1 MKKQYK
7 YISAIIL
14 AAGVWSCTQ
23 LEEFRQD
30 DYIPAKGELIKVT
43 LAAGRG
49 ESAKTPQTRVFVGNT
64 SGGKVTYYWN
74 EEDQIGVIPL
84 SLDVEDVE
92 DVKPNYVTKE
102 NSINPGNRNQ
112 ATFEAYISAD
122 GYSQAS
128 HDLLIYYPYN
138 SSMLEGTTGTTGAEY
153 AKSGLTFRLPQMQE
167 QYTYNREFSAT
178 DHPSVWAVSNYG
190 LAYDL
195 AGTMQSTDSSDG
207 QTVSNITGDFTLDH
221 AMTYFQF
228 NVFGGKSA
236 TSGKDYGDGTWKVA
250 NIIVEAGHC
259 ELGTDQ
265 NTNETK
271 FIMSDQ
277 VEISGTYKFSYTYD
291 ENHFSDVSV
300 NNNNDKIELVNVA
313 GQRSVQVNMHD
324 LPGAPALGS
333 DASTS
338 VPAFAVINGMNIKS
352 NPYDN
357 LNCLKVTV
365 TSYQLNP
372 DNGNIIGSDTRIRYF
387 NIENIVGTDI
397 AGDYYT
403 IDFEVNDPVESY
415 TDMSASGT
423 ANAYIVSAPGNYS
436 FNVDVA
442 GNAKKPYNEYGN
454 TVMGIDPN
462 NLMQDGVQYALDWLW
477 ASGLSFESVDNGS
490 MTDTEVVEKIVNNI
504 TLSGETGQVS
514 IGLAAG
520 SAERLSGNVLIALYE
535 TDANGSYGDIIWTWH
550 LWLGQPELH
559 HYKFPAT
566 NKKWVFTNEDWYMM
580 DRNLGAETAE
590 LGNPRSAGL
599 YYQRSRK
606 EPMIGYGEADGSLT
620 WTENQ
625 LKTYVNTKFGD
636 RAGWR
641 AELAYSNY
649 NTLKY
654 PMAMV
659 TGIPYGNT
667 SDYYFAW
674 TSSQGAENEN
684 DVTND
689 TKSFFDP
696 CPVGYRM
703 PTVREWDNF
712 KADIHLWIDGVQAS
726 GVFGYCQ
733 YEGLR
738 TTLVGNTD
746 ERAVDYLARINAGDY
761 YTVNSQFERTYHIVK
776 NSGTGSLIK
785 TAFPNTGVLRASDG
799 RWKYIYDD
807 SKTTV
812 IAPGPKVS
820 AEIDNQTSGVR
831 VSAPQIASEP
841 SYNNSRYQVSFSP
854 TGTVYYSVG
863 SDNPNTTAS
872 TNQSLRIYPGSGST
886 SGRSIY
892 LGLTSNG
899 QSKSVYCYY
908 KNGSDVSEPTIITI
922 TRNSN
927 NNYSF
932 EYVNGAQASESVYIL
947 NVTLSDGIGRYG
959 WRNSTRDNI
968 TWLTGNTLSI
978 NCANLTYSNSASTIY
993 LYTQDASGNES
1004 DATTVRVNR
1013 SGSYSSYTYSLGTIA
1028 LGNGGQEV
1036 TSTTTA
1042 TMALWSSGRVDGS
1055 SGYLTYWFGPAG
1067 DTGDGWINDTGD
1079 GNTQGGQGI
1088 PAPFT
1093 ESRYTYGMT
1102 YTPIAIGRYE
1112 TSNAE
1117 MQAGGAV
1124 PVRCIR
1130 EYDNAASQS
1139 QTLQ

>member
-64 SGGKVTYYWN
+64 SNGKVTYYWN

-84 SLDVEDVE
+84 SLTEA
-92 DVKPNYVTKE
+92 KPNYVTKE
-102 NSINPGNRNQ
+102 NAINPSNRNL

-122 GYSQAS
+122 GFSASS

-138 SSMLEGTTGTTGAEY
+138 SSMLEGTTGTTGAAY

-520 SAERLSGNVLIALYE
+520 SAERLSGNILIALYE

-820 AEIDNQTSGVR
+820 AEIDSETIVTGIAGPELTVSVDGTTLTVDFANTGSYYYSTS
-831 VSAPQIASEP
+831 S
-841 SYNNSRYQVSFSP
+841 
-854 TGTVYYSVG
+854 TGTK
-863 SDNPNTTAS
+863 
-872 TNQSLRIYPGSGST
+872 
-886 SGRSIY
+886 RSISDGGTITLSSLSY
-892 LGLTSNG
+892 SSN
-899 QSKSVYCYY
+899 KSTLYFYSHDNNVY
-908 KNGSDVSEPTIITI
+908 SAATTVTI
-922 TRNSN
+922 TRSGNGSN
-927 NNYSF
+927 RRYSA
-932 EYVNGAQASESVYIL
+932 ETPSVGAAPSSTTY
-947 NVTLSDGIGRYG
+947 TLTITFTDGEGRYG

-978 NCANLTYSNSASTIY
+978 NCANLTYSNNVSTIY

-1004 DATTVRVNR
+1004 DVTTVRVNR
-1013 SGSYSSYTYSLGTIA
+1013 SGSYSSYTYSLGTISQ
-1028 LGNGGQEV
+1028 GNGGQEV

-1067 DTGDGWINDTGD
+1067 DTGDGWINDAGNN
-1079 GNTQGGQGI
+1079 NTQNGEAV

>member
-64 SGGKVTYYWN
+64 SNGKVTYYWN
-74 EEDQIGVIPL
+74 EDDQIGVIPL
-84 SLDVEDVE
+84 SLTEA
-92 DVKPNYVTKE
+92 KPNYVTKE
-102 NSINPGNRNQ
+102 NAINPSNRNL

-122 GYSQAS
+122 GFSASS

-138 SSMLEGTTGTTGAEY
+138 SSMLEGTTGTTGAAY

-291 ENHFSDVSV
+291 VNHFSDVSV

-820 AEIDNQTSGVR
+820 ATIDVETDSTIPGGPELNARISGNNLVVNFQSGLGQYYYTVR
-831 VSAPQIASEP
+831 SSTGSKTLITGETFTYDCS
-841 SYNNSRYQVSFSP
+841 SLGLGNNDTADFYFFTTQDSNYSSLRVRYTRRS
-854 TGTVYYSVG
+854 GYSVG
-863 SDNPNTTAS
+863 DIVIGAAQSSS
-872 TNQSLRIYPGSGST
+872 TSTLRIAFE
-886 SGRSIY
+886 
-892 LGLTSNG
+892 
-899 QSKSVYCYY
+899 
-908 KNGSDVSEPTIITI
+908 SE
-922 TRNSN
+922 
-927 NNYSF
+927 
-932 EYVNGAQASESVYIL
+932 
-947 NVTLSDGIGRYG
+947 GRYG

-978 NCANLTYSNSASTIY
+978 NCANLTYSNSVSTIY

-1004 DATTVRVNR
+1004 DVTTVRVNR
-1013 SGSYSSYTYSLGTIA
+1013 SGSYSSYTYSLGTITQ
-1028 LGNGGQEV
+1028 GNGGQEV

-1079 GNTQGGQGI
+1079 GNTQDDEAV

>member
-64 SGGKVTYYWN
+64 SNGKVTYYWN

-84 SLDVEDVE
+84 SLTEA
-92 DVKPNYVTKE
+92 KPNYVTKE
-102 NSINPGNRNQ
+102 NAINPSNRNL

-122 GYSQAS
+122 GFSASS

-138 SSMLEGTTGTTGAEY
+138 SSMLEGTTGTTGAAY

-291 ENHFSDVSV
+291 KNHFSDVSV

-625 LKTYVNTKFGD
+625 LKTYINTKFGD

-776 NSGTGSLIK
+776 NSGTGSLIE

-820 AEIDNQTSGVR
+820 AEIDSETVVTGIAGPELTVSVDGTTLTVDFANTGSYYYSTS
-831 VSAPQIASEP
+831 S
-841 SYNNSRYQVSFSP
+841 
-854 TGTVYYSVG
+854 TGTK
-863 SDNPNTTAS
+863 
-872 TNQSLRIYPGSGST
+872 
-886 SGRSIY
+886 RSISDGGTIT
-892 LGLTSNG
+892 LSNL
-899 QSKSVYCYY
+899 SYSSNKSTLYFYSHDNNVY
-908 KNGSDVSEPTIITI
+908 SAATTVTI
-922 TRNSN
+922 TRSGNGN
-927 NNYSF
+927 NRRYSA
-932 EYVNGAQASESVYIL
+932 ETPSVGAAPSSTTY
-947 NVTLSDGIGRYG
+947 TLTITFTDGEGRYG

-978 NCANLTYSNSASTIY
+978 NCANFTYSNSVSTIY

-1004 DATTVRVNR
+1004 DVTTVRVNR
-1013 SGSYSSYTYSLGTIA
+1013 NGSYSSYTYSLGTITQ
-1028 LGNGGQEV
+1028 GNGGQEV

-1067 DTGDGWINDTGD
+1067 DTGDGWINDIGD
-1079 GNTQGGQGI
+1079 GNTQDGQGI

>member
-64 SGGKVTYYWN
+64 SNGKVTYYWN

-84 SLDVEDVE
+84 SLTEA
-92 DVKPNYVTKE
+92 KPNYVTKE
-102 NSINPGNRNQ
+102 NAINPSNRNL

-122 GYSQAS
+122 GFSASS

-138 SSMLEGTTGTTGAEY
+138 SSMLEGTTGTTGAAY

-442 GNAKKPYNEYGN
+442 GNTKKPYNEYGN

-776 NSGTGSLIK
+776 NSGTGSLIE

-820 AEIDNQTSGVR
+820 ATIDVETDSTIPGGPELNARISGNNLVVNFQSGLGQYYYTVGSSTGSKTLITGETFTYDCSSLGLSNNGTADFYFFTTQDSNYSSVR
-831 VSAPQIASEP
+831 V
-841 SYNNSRYQVSFSP
+841 RYRRSS
-854 TGTVYYSVG
+854 GYSVV
-863 SDNPNTTAS
+863 NTDIGAAQSNS
-872 TNQSLRIYPGSGST
+872 TSTLRIT
-886 SGRSIY
+886 FE
-892 LGLTSNG
+892 
-899 QSKSVYCYY
+899 
-908 KNGSDVSEPTIITI
+908 SE
-922 TRNSN
+922 
-927 NNYSF
+927 
-932 EYVNGAQASESVYIL
+932 
-947 NVTLSDGIGRYG
+947 GRYG

-978 NCANLTYSNSASTIY
+978 NCANFTYSNSVSTIY

-1004 DATTVRVNR
+1004 DVTTVRVNR
-1013 SGSYSSYTYSLGTIA
+1013 SGSYSSYTYSLGTISQ
-1028 LGNGGQEV
+1028 GNGGQEV

-1102 YTPIAIGRYE
+1102 YTPIVIGRYE